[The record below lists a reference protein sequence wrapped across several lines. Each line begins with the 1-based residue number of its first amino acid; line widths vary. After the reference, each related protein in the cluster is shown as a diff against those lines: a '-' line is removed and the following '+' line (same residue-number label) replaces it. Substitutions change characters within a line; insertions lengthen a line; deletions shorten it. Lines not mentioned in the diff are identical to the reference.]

1 MEIGKGGVIHLEQ
14 GKALCLAC
22 AKMNDLEYLPA
33 GDTALTRRS
42 TKYSSRCFVVVRF
55 SRSRG
60 RYERQGILV
69 EPEALARAEEECTAD
84 AAERAAARRKAAVAR
99 IAQDEVFAGEFAE
112 RIRELFPGCPR
123 EEAEAIAS
131 HTSQRGSGRVG
142 RTEAGRT
149 LAENAVTLAVVASIR
164 HRHTNYDELLARG
177 VDRESARGSVRDK
190 IDHILATWKTW

>member
-1 MEIGKGGVIHLEQ
+1 MIHLEQ

-42 TKYSSRCFVVVRF
+42 TKYSSRSMVVVRF

-60 RYERQGILV
+60 RYERQGVLV

-84 AAERAAARRKAAVAR
+84 GAERAAARRKAAVAR
-99 IAQDEVFAGEFAE
+99 IAQDEIFATEFAE

-142 RTEAGRT
+142 RTGAGRT
-149 LAENAVTLAVVASIR
+149 LTENAVTLAVVASIR

-177 VDRESARGSVRDK
+177 VDRDSARGSVRDK